1 MRFEMKDC
9 GGCRTCAM
17 ACSYKFTGEF
27 NSDHAAIRIIEREDG
42 MGFDVELIDDEG
54 EEYLCDGCLEYD
66 TPLCVQFCH
75 FKEELT
81 SFINILL
88 ESKKEGQDHG

>member
-27 NSDHAAIRIIEREDG
+27 NYQHAAIRIIERSDG
-42 MGFDVELIDDEG
+42 IGFDVELIDDEG
-54 EEYLCDGCLEYD
+54 EPYRCDGCLEYD

-75 FKEELT
+75 FEEEL
-81 SFINILL
+81 SGFI
-88 ESKKEGQDHG
+88 SKLVEPLDEGK